1 MGVTTRPDTRNLFA
15 VTDSM
20 DVATLA
26 LLFAEDAQVV
36 FGNNQPLVGVDE
48 IRTGLTA
55 FFKTI
60 AGLHHEVVNT
70 WNVGDDA
77 INELKVTTTV
87 RMANKSP
94 SHASRSST
102 PMPPARSTPIAST
115 STWRP
120 SIPDRA

>member
-26 LLFAEDAQVV
+26 SLVAEDAQVV

-55 FFKTI
+55 FFETI
-60 AGLHHEVVNT
+60 AGLRGREHME
-70 WNVGDDA
+70 
-77 INELKVTTTV
+77 
-87 RMANKSP
+87 R
-94 SHASRSST
+94 R
-102 PMPPARSTPIAST
+102 R
-115 STWRP
+115 
-120 SIPDRA
+120 